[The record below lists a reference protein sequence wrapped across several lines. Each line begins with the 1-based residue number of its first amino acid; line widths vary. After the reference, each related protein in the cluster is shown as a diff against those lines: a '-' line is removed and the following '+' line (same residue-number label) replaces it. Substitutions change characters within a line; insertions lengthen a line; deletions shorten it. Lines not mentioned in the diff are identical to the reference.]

1 MDNIEQNKN
10 VLSSEQQDGTEGFN
24 ARLIE
29 LSRNYESQTS
39 FATACGVSVSGIQR
53 LLAGGMPR
61 LPILVSIAKGNKV
74 NLDWLAA
81 GIGPKYIDDS
91 EDIYRPTTDTKGNYV
106 DLQEFVFIPRYNI
119 KASAGHGADT
129 SQEKP
134 MHPMAFRKYW
144 VDNILRICASDL
156 IIIGV
161 KGDSMEG
168 EISDGDVILINTA
181 DKHLNNGIYVIRL
194 DGDLIVKRIQKLPG
208 NRIEVSS
215 TNTAYRAFEIDLN
228 DRPSDFEAI
237 GRVVWHGRNVP

>member
-1 MDNIEQNKN
+1 MSNIEQNKN
-10 VLSSEQQDGTEGFN
+10 VLSSDQQDGTEGFN
-24 ARLIE
+24 ERLIE
-29 LSRNYESQTS
+29 LSRDYDSQAS
-39 FATACGVSVSGIQR
+39 FAAASGVSVSGIQR

-61 LPILVSIAKGNKV
+61 LHILVSIARGNNV
-74 NLDWLAA
+74 NLEWLAT
-81 GIGPKYIDDS
+81 GEGTKFTNNKDDYYQPVT
-91 EDIYRPTTDTKGNYV
+91 DIVGNPV
-106 DLQEFVFIPRYNI
+106 DLKEFVFIPRYNV

-129 SQEKP
+129 SQERP

-144 VDNILRICASDL
+144 IDNILRICAKDL

-181 DKHLNNGIYVIRL
+181 DKYLNNGIYVIRL

-208 NRIEVSS
+208 NKIEVSS
-215 TNTAYRAFEIDLN
+215 TNSAYRSFEIDLN
-228 DRPSDFEAI
+228 NQPSDFEAI